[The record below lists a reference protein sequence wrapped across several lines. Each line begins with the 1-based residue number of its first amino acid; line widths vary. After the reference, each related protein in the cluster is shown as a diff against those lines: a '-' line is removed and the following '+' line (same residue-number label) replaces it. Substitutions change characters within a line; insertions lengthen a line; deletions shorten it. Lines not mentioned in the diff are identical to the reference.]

1 MLEVFQQWR
10 FIMGVMGVFKRGK
23 RQDKFVGM
31 LIEQTQITVEG
42 LRLLE
47 KWMGKTEL
55 KGKAIDQMRAKEVEA
70 DEVRR
75 ILIDELHNTFITPL
89 DREDIFMISL
99 YIDDILDYC
108 YSTVEE
114 MQLLGIDADDY
125 LIEMVK
131 FTREATEELEM
142 AFNTIFSNPRVAG
155 EHARRAKK
163 IENEVEHLYRVAIG
177 DLFTKAKD
185 FSPMMV
191 MLRRRELYRHV
202 SNMADQADRAADILG
217 MVVMKLT

>member
-1 MLEVFQQWR
+1 
-10 FIMGVMGVFKRGK
+10 MGVSGVFKRGK

-47 KWMGKTEL
+47 KWFGKDEL
-55 KGKAIDQMRAKEVEA
+55 KDKSIEQMRKKEIEA

-89 DREDIFMISL
+89 DREDIFMLSL

-108 YSTVEE
+108 YTTVEE
-114 MQLLGIDADDY
+114 MQLLEIEADDY
-125 LIEMVK
+125 MISMVK
-131 FTREATEELEM
+131 LTREATEELEM
-142 AFNTIFSNPRVAG
+142 AFHTLSSNPRVAG
-155 EHARRAKK
+155 DHARRCKK

-185 FSPMMV
+185 FKPLMT
-191 MLRRRELYRHV
+191 MLRRREVYRHM
-202 SNMADQADRAADILG
+202 SNMADQADHAADILG

>member
-1 MLEVFQQWR
+1 
-10 FIMGVMGVFKRGK
+10 MGVAGVFKRGK
-23 RQDKFVGM
+23 KQDKFVGM

-42 LRLLE
+42 LKLLE
-47 KWMGKTEL
+47 KWLAKSEL
-55 KGKAIDQMRAKEVEA
+55 KDKAIDQMRAKEVEA

-89 DREDIFMISL
+89 DREDIFMLSL
-99 YIDDILDYC
+99 YVDDILDYC

-114 MQLLGIDADDY
+114 MQLLNIDADEY
-125 LIEMVK
+125 LMEMVK
-131 FTREATEELEM
+131 LTREATQELEM
-142 AFNTIFSNPRVAG
+142 AFNTIFSNPRVSG
-155 EHARRAKK
+155 EHGRRAKK

-185 FSPMMV
+185 FKPLME
-191 MLRRRELYRHV
+191 MLRRREVYRHV
-202 SNMADQADRAADILG
+202 SNMADQADHAADILG

>member
-1 MLEVFQQWR
+1 
-10 FIMGVMGVFKRGK
+10 MGIAGVFKRGK
-23 RQDKFVGM
+23 KEDKFVGM

-42 LRLLE
+42 LKLLE
-47 KWMGKTEL
+47 KWLSKTEI
-55 KGKAIDQMRAKEVEA
+55 KDKSIDRMRAKEIEA

-108 YSTVEE
+108 YTTVEE
-114 MQLLGIDADDY
+114 MQLLGIDADEH
-125 LIEMVK
+125 LMEMVK

-185 FSPMMV
+185 FSPLMV
-191 MLRRRELYRHV
+191 MLRRREVYRHV

>member
-1 MLEVFQQWR
+1 
-10 FIMGVMGVFKRGK
+10 MGIAGVFKRGK
-23 RQDKFVGM
+23 REDKFVGL

-47 KWMGKTEL
+47 KWLSKSEL
-55 KGKAIDQMRAKEVEA
+55 KEKAIDQMRVKEIEA

-99 YIDDILDYC
+99 YIDDIMDYC
-108 YSTVEE
+108 YTTVEE
-114 MQLLGIDADDY
+114 MQLLEIEADEH
-125 LIEMVK
+125 LIHMVK
-131 FTREATEELEM
+131 LTREATEELEM
-142 AFNTIFSNPRVAG
+142 AFHRLFANPRVAG
-155 EHARRAKK
+155 DHARRAKK

-177 DLFTKAKD
+177 ELFTKAKD
-185 FSPMMV
+185 FSPLMI
-191 MLRRRELYRHV
+191 MLRQREVYRHV

>member
-1 MLEVFQQWR
+1 
-10 FIMGVMGVFKRGK
+10 MGIAGVFKRGK
-23 RQDKFVGM
+23 REDKFVGL

-47 KWMGKTEL
+47 KWLSKAEL
-55 KGKAIDQMRAKEVEA
+55 KEKAIDQMRVKEIEA

-99 YIDDILDYC
+99 YIDDIMDYC
-108 YSTVEE
+108 YTTVEE
-114 MQLLGIDADDY
+114 MQLLEIEADEH
-125 LIEMVK
+125 LIHMVK
-131 FTREATEELEM
+131 LTREATEELEM
-142 AFNTIFSNPRVAG
+142 AFHRLFANPQVAG
-155 EHARRAKK
+155 DHARRAKK

-177 DLFTKAKD
+177 ELFTKAKD
-185 FSPMMV
+185 FSPLMI
-191 MLRRRELYRHV
+191 MLRQREVYRHV

>member
-1 MLEVFQQWR
+1 
-10 FIMGVMGVFKRGK
+10 MGISGVFKRGPK
-23 RQDKFVGM
+23 EDKFVSM
-31 LIEQTQITVEG
+31 LIEQSQITVEG
-42 LRLLE
+42 LKLLE
-47 KWMGKTEL
+47 KWLSKSEL
-55 KGKAIDQMRAKEVEA
+55 KEKAIDQMRRKEIEA

-114 MQLLGIDADDY
+114 MQLLEIEADDY

-131 FTREATEELEM
+131 LTREATEELEM
-142 AFNTIFSNPRVAG
+142 AFHRLFTNPRVAG

-163 IENEVEHLYRVAIG
+163 IENEVEHLYRVAIS

-185 FSPMMV
+185 FDPLMV
-191 MLRRRELYRHV
+191 MLRQREVYRHV
-202 SNMADQADRAADILG
+202 SNMADQADRAADI
-217 MVVMKLT
+217 

>member
-1 MLEVFQQWR
+1 
-10 FIMGVMGVFKRGK
+10 MGIAGAFKRGK
-23 RQDKFVGM
+23 REDKFVGM
-31 LIEQTQITVEG
+31 LVEQAQITVEG

-47 KWMGKTEL
+47 KWLGKSEL
-55 KGKAIDQMRAKEVEA
+55 KDKAIDQMRAKEVEA

-89 DREDIFMISL
+89 DREDIFMLSL
-99 YIDDILDYC
+99 YVDDILDYC
-108 YSTVEE
+108 YTTVEE
-114 MQLLGIDADDY
+114 MQLLSIDADEY
-125 LIEMVK
+125 LMDMVK
-131 FTREATEELEM
+131 YTREATEELEM
-142 AFNTIFSNPRVAG
+142 AFHTIFSNPRVAG
-155 EHARRAKK
+155 EHAKRAKK

-185 FSPMMV
+185 FGPLME
-191 MLRRRELYRHV
+191 MLRRREVYRHV

>member
-1 MLEVFQQWR
+1 
-10 FIMGVMGVFKRGK
+10 MGVAGIFKRGK
-23 RQDKFVGM
+23 KVDKFVGM
-31 LIEQTQITVEG
+31 LTEQTQITVEG
-42 LRLLE
+42 LKLLE
-47 KWMGKTEL
+47 KWLGKSEL
-55 KGKAIDQMRAKEVEA
+55 KDKAIDQMRAKEIEA

-108 YSTVEE
+108 YTTVEE
-114 MQLLGIDADDY
+114 MQLLGTEADDY
-125 LIEMVK
+125 LVKMVT

-142 AFNTIFSNPRVAG
+142 AFHTISSNPRVAG
-155 EHARRAKK
+155 EHAKRCKK
-163 IENEVEHLYRVAIG
+163 IENEVEHLYRLAIG

-185 FSPMMV
+185 FEPLMV
-191 MLRRRELYRHV
+191 MLRRREVYRHV
-202 SNMADQADRAADILG
+202 SNMADQADKAADILG

>member
-1 MLEVFQQWR
+1 
-10 FIMGVMGVFKRGK
+10 MGVAGVFKRGK
-23 RQDKFVGM
+23 KEDKFVGM
-31 LIEQTQITVEG
+31 LTEQTQITVEG
-42 LRLLE
+42 LKLLE

-55 KGKAIDQMRAKEVEA
+55 KEKAIDQMRAKEVEA

-108 YSTVEE
+108 YTTVEE
-114 MQLLGIDADDY
+114 MQLLGIDADEY
-125 LIEMVK
+125 LINMVRL
-131 FTREATEELEM
+131 TREATEELEM
-142 AFNTIFSNPRVAG
+142 AFHTIFTNPRVAG

-163 IENEVEHLYRVAIG
+163 IENEVEHLYRVAIS

-185 FSPMMV
+185 FSPLMV
-191 MLRRRELYRHV
+191 MLRRREVYRHV
-202 SNMADQADRAADILG
+202 SNMADQADKAADILG

>member
-1 MLEVFQQWR
+1 
-10 FIMGVMGVFKRGK
+10 MGIAGVFKRGK
-23 RQDKFVGM
+23 REDKFVGL
-31 LIEQTQITVEG
+31 LIEQTQITVKG

-47 KWMGKTEL
+47 KWLSKSEL
-55 KGKAIDQMRAKEVEA
+55 KEKAIDQMRVKEIEA

-99 YIDDILDYC
+99 YIDDIMDYC
-108 YSTVEE
+108 YTTVEE
-114 MQLLGIDADDY
+114 MQLLEIEADEH
-125 LIEMVK
+125 LIHMVK
-131 FTREATEELEM
+131 LTREATEELEM
-142 AFNTIFSNPRVAG
+142 AFHRLFANPRVAG
-155 EHARRAKK
+155 DHARRAKK

-177 DLFTKAKD
+177 ELFTKAKD
-185 FSPMMV
+185 FSPLMI
-191 MLRRRELYRHV
+191 MLRQREVYRHV

>member
-1 MLEVFQQWR
+1 
-10 FIMGVMGVFKRGK
+10 MGVAGIFKRGK
-23 RQDKFVGM
+23 KVDKFVGM
-31 LIEQTQITVEG
+31 LTEQTQITVEG
-42 LRLLE
+42 LKLLE
-47 KWMGKTEL
+47 KWLGKSEL
-55 KGKAIDQMRAKEVEA
+55 KDKAIDQMRAKEIEA

-108 YSTVEE
+108 YTTVEE
-114 MQLLGIDADDY
+114 MQLLGTEADDY
-125 LIEMVK
+125 LVKMVT

-142 AFNTIFSNPRVAG
+142 AFHTIASNPRVAG
-155 EHARRAKK
+155 EHAKRCKK
-163 IENEVEHLYRVAIG
+163 IENEVEHLYRLAIG

-185 FSPMMV
+185 FEPLMV
-191 MLRRRELYRHV
+191 MLRRREVYRHV
-202 SNMADQADRAADILG
+202 SNMADQADKAADILG

>member
-1 MLEVFQQWR
+1 
-10 FIMGVMGVFKRGK
+10 MGVAGVFKRGK
-23 RQDKFVGM
+23 KEDKFVGM
-31 LIEQTQITVEG
+31 LIEQAQITVEG

-47 KWMGKTEL
+47 KWLGKTEL
-55 KGKAIDQMRAKEVEA
+55 KEKASEQMREKEIEA

-108 YSTVEE
+108 YTTVEE
-114 MQLLGIDADDY
+114 MQLLNIDADEY
-125 LIEMVK
+125 LIDMVK
-131 FTREATEELEM
+131 LTREATEELEM
-142 AFNTIFSNPRVAG
+142 AFHRIFTNPRVSG
-155 EHARRAKK
+155 DHARRAKK

-185 FSPMMV
+185 FEPLMV
-191 MLRRRELYRHV
+191 MLRRREVYRHV

-217 MVVMKLT
+217 KIVMKLDLD